1 MDEATAAE
9 IARLKEV
16 VVEAREKISDLGGS
30 TSKVSD
36 KLGATAGALGT
47 FTGAMNSGAQGMSAY
62 NSLVSTVSGNLANLA
77 KNADGSATALSVL
90 ASASGSLITAIF
102 KQSDALF
109 KSYQDISQIGA
120 AGSSGM
126 QGVFDSMQQFGYSLE
141 ELPKFGALLAE
152 NSEALALFG
161 GTVAQGV
168 KQFAN
173 VSEGIQRSG
182 LQTEFLRMGM
192 SVDSINKGTA
202 AYLKIQTATGASANK
217 TQAEL
222 TAGAAEYIRQQDIL
236 TKLTGKS
243 AETLAKAEEARQADE
258 RYRATQIELEMKAAA
273 AEQAGDAE
281 SAAAFRDQITQN
293 RLVLDTLP
301 KELQAGAKDLQAGF
315 ANSPE
320 AKKFLVSMPE
330 MAQKLMSQNYKA
342 SEVLTAGQKEADR
355 LTRANTGL
363 AKAGAFNRNFVDYGG
378 AANFAAM
385 GRAQTPTESR
395 EKAEAE
401 RKAMAEKPETAVAN
415 QVAIRQ
421 SQQEITRAMNS
432 LVQTGVHAATAAMQK
447 LTMGIEAGVT
457 RIPGT
462 GDKTGT
468 RNTPGR
474 GDREDTGFQGK
485 IITPEIIR
493 QNQGTIDKFMNP
505 GATLRDIAKDII
517 GPLSGANTVV
527 PAAAKISAAT
537 QSAADSARLA
547 AKATPAPVQAATLAK
562 SQFDTGPKSTLS
574 APVGDTT
581 PTAPVTAPAATT
593 NSTNPDMLITSL
605 NELLQSNR
613 SQQASLEELIDLSRR
628 NLAQGGKLVL
638 AARQ

>member
-1 MDEATAAE
+1 MDAAAAEE
-9 IARLKEV
+9 IARLKDV
-16 VVEAREKISDLGGS
+16 VADARERISDLGGS

-36 KLGATAGALGT
+36 KLGATAGALGK
-47 FTGAMNSGAQGMSAY
+47 FTGEMNSGAQGMSAY
-62 NSLVSTVSGNLANLA
+62 NGLVLTVSGGLSNLA
-77 KNADGSATALSVL
+77 KNADGTATSLSVL
-90 ASASGSLITAIF
+90 AGASGSLITAIF

-126 QGVFDSMQQFGYSLE
+126 QGVFDSMQQFGYSIN
-141 ELPKFGALLAE
+141 ELPKFGALLTQNA
-152 NSEALALFG
+152 EALALFG
-161 GTVAQGV
+161 GTVAQGT

-182 LQTEFLRMGM
+182 LQTEFERMGM

-273 AEQAGDAE
+273 AEQAGDAA

-363 AKAGAFNRNFVDYGG
+363 ARAGAFNKNFVDYGA
-378 AANFAAM
+378 AANFAAQ
-385 GRAQTPTESR
+385 GRVQTPAESR

-401 RKAMAEKPETAVAN
+401 RKAMAEKPEAAVAN

-421 SQQEITRAMNS
+421 SQQEITRSMNS
-432 LVQTGVHAATAAMQK
+432 LVQIGVHAATAAMQQV
-447 LTMGIEAGVT
+447 TRGIEAGVS

-462 GDKTGT
+462 GDKTGI

-474 GDREDTGFQGK
+474 GDRSDTGFRGK
-485 IITPEIIR
+485 VIAPEVIK
-493 QNQGTIDKFMNP
+493 QNQQQIDMFNKPGDALLGMIDGMAKFNNP
-505 GATLRDIAKDII
+505 ASLIT
-517 GPLSGANTVV
+517 N
-527 PAAAKISAAT
+527 AAK
-537 QSAADSARLA
+537 R
-547 AKATPAPVQAATLAK
+547 PVNNSSIASIIDRTNLGNNQY
-562 SQFDTGPKSTLS
+562 TGPNSTLS

-581 PTAPVTAPAATT
+581 PTKPEATPASTT
-593 NSTNPDMLITSL
+593 NNINPDMLTTSM
-605 NELLQSNR
+605 NELIKRATLQQN
-613 SQQASLEELIDLSRR
+613 SLDELVDLSRKS
-628 NLAQGGKLVL
+628 LAQGGKLVQ

>member
-1 MDEATAAE
+1 MDAATAEE
-9 IARLKEV
+9 IARLKDV
-16 VVEAREKISDLGGS
+16 VADARERISDLGGS

-62 NSLVSTVSGNLANLA
+62 NSLVSTVSGNLSNLA
-77 KNADGSATALSVL
+77 KNADGTATVLSVL
-90 ASASGSLITAIF
+90 ANASGSLITAIF

-152 NSEALALFG
+152 NSESLALFG

-182 LQTEFLRMGM
+182 LQTEFQRMGM

-243 AETLAKAEEARQADE
+243 AETLAKAEEARRADE

-385 GRAQTPTESR
+385 GRAQTPEESR
-395 EKAEAE
+395 ENAEAQ

-432 LVQTGVHAATAAMQK
+432 LVQTGVHAATAAMQH
-447 LTMGIEAGVT
+447 LTTGIEAGVT
-457 RIPGT
+457 RMPGT
-462 GDKTGT
+462 GDKTGL

-474 GDREDTGFQGK
+474 GNLPDTGFQGK
-485 IITPEIIR
+485 VLAPEVIK

-505 GATLRDIAKDII
+505 GATLSNMAKDMMSGFNNTGSAPATVRNSSTSSAMASII
-517 GPLSGANTVV
+517 DRTNLGNT
-527 PAAAKISAAT
+527 
-537 QSAADSARLA
+537 QY
-547 AKATPAPVQAATLAK
+547 
-562 SQFDTGPKSTLS
+562 TGPNSTLS
-574 APVGDTT
+574 SPVGDTT
-581 PTAPVTAPAATT
+581 PTGPAAAPAAAATT
-593 NSTNPDMLITSL
+593 DSSMLITSM
-605 NELLQSNR
+605 NELIKRATLQQN
-613 SQQASLEELIDLSRR
+613 SLDELVDLSRKS
-628 NLAQGGKLVL
+628 LAQGGKLVQ